1 MSGRGEQGN
10 DATPPPAKHSHEAH
24 DPAHIHDADHAHAH
38 ATTRDRTAKHDQ
50 LHDHS
55 HDAEPGHDRADGHD
69 HSHSMR
75 SASARKLTHALLL
88 TGGFLLVEVVGGM
101 WTHSLALLSDA
112 AHMLTDT
119 AALALALFAQ
129 RLAERPRSKLHTYG
143 LRRAETLAAL
153 ANGVALGL
161 SAFFIVRE
169 GVERWSTP
177 LPIHGAPMF
186 VVATLGLVVNLV
198 SAKMLS
204 HGHSEKNANV
214 RAAMAHV
221 LADALG
227 SVAAMVAGALVLAFG
242 WTRADAV
249 VSVAIS
255 LLILWSAYRVVRD
268 ASRVL
273 MEGTPEGFDLARA
286 EAIIAAVP
294 GVASV
299 HDLHVWAISEGAIVL
314 TVHVVLED
322 GAHGVE
328 VVSGVRRVLRKE
340 LDIAHA
346 TVQPEAG
353 PRTEAL
359 LPAERLLK
367 KTHAV

>member
-38 ATTRDRTAKHDQ
+38 ATKHDRTAKHDH
-50 LHDHS
+50 L
-55 HDAEPGHDRADGHD
+55 HDAEPGHDPADGHD

-169 GVERWSTP
+169 GIERWSTP

-227 SVAAMVAGALVLAFG
+227 SVAAMVAGVLVVAFG

-340 LDIAHA
+340 LDISHV

-353 PRTEAL
+353 RRSEAPL